1 MSENAIEVKN
11 LSKMF
16 KLYSSQGKRF
26 LDYVTFGERKLYQEF
41 WALRDISFTVPKGST
56 FGILGQNGS
65 GKSTLLSIL
74 AGVLE
79 PSSGGYS
86 VLGKISAI
94 LELGA
99 GFHQEFTGRAN
110 VYMYGSIM
118 GLSKEEISE
127 RIRDI
132 IQFSELGDF
141 IDQPLRTYSSGMY
154 ARLAFS
160 VAVNVNA
167 EILIVDE
174 ALAVGD
180 ALFQH
185 RCFRKIHEMKES
197 GKTILYVGHDTEA
210 VRSLCDHA
218 MILDG
223 GRMLEIGD
231 SATIANKYLALIAE
245 REQKYYETN
254 LQEYGEKPDETWETV
269 YNFIDNLADAEKKMQ
284 TPESIREVRID
295 VRNTP
300 RRTIF
305 AHPPSELCYR
315 VFVNPGAVLAFAI
328 GIYPSAYDFILH
340 GVRFIVRINDE
351 EIFCRTLEPKKNKS
365 DQGWHNQMISLSEY
379 EGREVSVRFITEGS
393 GQDISYC
400 WGGWGW
406 IQISMDKK
414 KEGET
419 HTITQKDNYV
429 RIGNRKAEITHI
441 EILDDKFEKCFI
453 FQSGEKAR
461 IRTHIK
467 VNEDLDENFN
477 VGWVIRNRL
486 MDVAGTNTHEEKM
499 IIGPRK
505 AGESL
510 IIEYYVSLALTQGN
524 YFLVAGCSLIS
535 SNYQKVEI
543 LDRHFENIMFEVILN
558 DKKPIGVANLIG
570 EVTIIDKNDRFNVSK
585 RTLK

>member
-1 MSENAIEVKN
+1 MSEYAVEVHN

-16 KLYSSQGKRF
+16 KLYPSQGKRL
-26 LDYVTFGERKLYQEF
+26 LDYVSFGKKKLFQEF
-41 WALRDISFTVPKGST
+41 WALRDISFNVPKGTT

-74 AGVLE
+74 AGVVD
-79 PSSGGYS
+79 PSGGFFS
-86 VLGKISAI
+86 LQGKISAI

-99 GFHQEFTGRAN
+99 GFHPEFTGRAN

-118 GLSKEEISE
+118 GLSKEEIDKRMPE
-127 RIRDI
+127 I
-132 IQFSELGDF
+132 IYFSELGDF

-231 SATIANKYLALIAE
+231 SATISNKYLALIAE
-245 REQKYYETN
+245 REQKYYEAN
-254 LQEYGEKPDETWETV
+254 LQEYGEKPDENWETT
-269 YNFIDNLADAEKKMQ
+269 YNFIDHLPDAEKKIQ
-284 TPESIREVRID
+284 TPESVREVRID
-295 VRNTP
+295 IKNAP

-305 AHPPSELCYR
+305 AHPPSELFYQ
-315 VFVNPGAVLAFAI
+315 VFVSPGSVLSFGI
-328 GIYPSAYDFILH
+328 GIYPSAYDFIEH
-340 GVRFIVRINDE
+340 GVQFSVYINEE
-351 EIFCRTLEPKKNKS
+351 EIFSQTLEPKKNKS
-365 DQGWHNQMISLSEY
+365 DQGWHNQMINLSAY

-406 IQISMDKK
+406 VNILAKKQENIEDISA
-414 KEGET
+414 
-419 HTITQKDNYV
+419 ITPESNF
-429 RIGNRKAEITHI
+429 RIGNRKAEVVNI
-441 EILDDKFEKCFI
+441 EVLDENFEKRLVFH
-453 FQSGEKAR
+453 SGEKVR
-461 IRTHIK
+461 FRTHIN
-467 VNEDLDENFN
+467 VNEDLDDKLG

-486 MDVAGTNTHEEKM
+486 MDVAGTNTYEEKVTV
-499 IIGPRK
+499 GPRK
-505 AGESL
+505 SGESF
-510 IIEYYVSLALTQGN
+510 IAEYCVSLNLNHGIYYLQTGC
-524 YFLVAGCSLIS
+524 FLLFDS
-535 SNYQKVEI
+535 SYNQVEV
-543 LDRHFENIMFEVILN
+543 LDRHYDKVMFEVLL
-558 DKKPIGVANLIG
+558 KEKRQSGVANLNG
-570 EVTIIDKNDRFNVSK
+570 SVSIIESY
-585 RTLK
+585 